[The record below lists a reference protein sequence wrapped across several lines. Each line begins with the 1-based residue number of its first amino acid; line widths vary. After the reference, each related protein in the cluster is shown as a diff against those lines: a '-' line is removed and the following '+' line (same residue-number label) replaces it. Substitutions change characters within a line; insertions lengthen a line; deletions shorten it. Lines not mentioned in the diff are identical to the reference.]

1 MARLPFANI
10 SDVIIAFIDQELMPK
25 ANELQKFTTTF
36 VGMAIARQAR
46 SMIEANIDKYKFIG
60 IADDESLDID
70 LTRDLAKEA
79 FEKSGPL
86 NVGGVIINKD
96 DVSTIYNIAKK
107 YSKE

>member
-10 SDVIIAFIDQELMPK
+10 SDVIVTFIDRELMPK
-25 ANELQKFTTTF
+25 ADKLQKFTTTF
-36 VGMAIARQAR
+36 IGVAIARQAK
-46 SMIEANIDKYKFIG
+46 SMVEANIDKYKFIG
-60 IADDESLDID
+60 IADDESIDID

-86 NVGGVIINKD
+86 EIGGVIINKD
-96 DVSTIYNIAKK
+96 DVSTIYNIAKT